1 MLVCVF
7 ILCTCFITYISRLDW
22 EKAAKEVI
30 QALTARAC
38 TGICWDETGS
48 VSQPALSSSALEQN
62 PALPR
67 HPCIQLPPAQALS
80 ALRVSPCT
88 LFGDTKLRADGVT
101 GATSALSIT

>member
-38 TGICWDETGS
+38 TGK
-48 VSQPALSSSALEQN
+48 VLSALLGWDRLSLMASALGQN